1 MPQNICGDN
10 DKKFQKRVAISS
22 IVDMTVQVRVDRM
35 RAWDG
40 IYDVDSH
47 VLKMEQ
53 QDNMSE

>member
-1 MPQNICGDN
+1 MGMPT
-10 DKKFQKRVAISS
+10 KVSERLSISS